1 MPSSPVSVLLFSRLI
16 PRALQRTTLTRSLSS
31 LSPGA
36 EWWLTLTKR
45 KYEETNTKYLA
56 SIAPDGKGDSN
67 ALSKTIASLSPLVKR
82 YSEYEDVVAEI
93 EDLKLMLEDESD
105 EDMLVAVEAEVE
117 ELSSKEVELAR
128 ILSSSATKS
137 YMKTSNK
144 SEDDAAAVDGS
155 NDSVILEVRP
165 GTGGDEAS
173 LFALE
178 LFNSYKKQ
186 CSNESWQWD
195 ELSRIMNEYGGLKE
209 GIAEVSS
216 SSYSSDD
223 SAPGV
228 WDTLKYESGVHRV
241 QRVPNNDVRIHTS
254 ACTVVC
260 LPSPSAIDHSPLPA
274 NELKI
279 EVFRA
284 SGAGGQHVN
293 TTESAVRVTHIPT
306 GVTAAIQ
313 DERSQHKNRDKAMKL
328 VTARV
333 IDKREEEE
341 AARTKDIRS
350 AAVAT
355 GDRSERIR
363 TYNFKEDRITDHRC
377 KVTVYGCAGLV
388 DGGETSDQFFKD
400 LQNEEVEAV
409 LKEMDERAL
418 SSQ

>member
-1 MPSSPVSVLLFSRLI
+1 M
-16 PRALQRTTLTRSLSS
+16 SS
-31 LSPGA
+31 L
-36 EWWLTLTKR
+36 T
-45 KYEETNTKYLA
+45 
-56 SIAPDGKGDSN
+56 
-67 ALSKTIASLSPLVKR
+67 PLVER
-82 YSEYEDVVAEI
+82 YKLYEGVMGEI
-93 EDLKLMLEDESD
+93 EDLHLMLEEESD
-105 EDMLVAVEAEVE
+105 EEMVSLARLELE
-117 ELSSKEVELAR
+117 ELFSKEALMALELQAA
-128 ILSSSATKS
+128 ATKS
-137 YMKTSNK
+137 YAK
-144 SEDDAAAVDGS
+144 SSDKGDTVDS
-155 NDSVILEVRP
+155 TEDSVILEVRP

-173 LFALE
+173 LFAYE

-186 CSNESWQWD
+186 SSNEGWQWE

-209 GIAEVSS
+209 GIAEVST
-216 SSYSSDD
+216 SSYGADD
-223 SAPGV
+223 SSPGV

-260 LPSPSAIDHSPLPA
+260 LPSPSAVDHSPLPA

-306 GVTAAIQ
+306 GMTAAIQ

-341 AARTKDIRS
+341 AAKTKDIRS
-350 AAVAT
+350 TAV
-355 GDRSERIR
+355 GSGSRSERIR

-377 KVTVYGCAGLV
+377 KVTVFGCSGFV
-388 DGGETSDQFFKD
+388 DGGVTSGQFIEA

-409 LKEMDERAL
+409 LKEMEERAFEA
-418 SSQ
+418 SEVPT